1 MPAKDPILQPFKLRH
16 LTLRNRILSTAHEP
30 AYSQD
35 AKPQE
40 RYRLYH
46 EEKAKGGIALTFMG
60 ASNISPDSPS
70 AFSQIYVGNDDVIP
84 HFRAMAD
91 TVHKY
96 DTAIMAQITHM
107 GRRDIWASEH
117 WLPTVAPS
125 LRREPAHRSF
135 PKIIEKEDIRRIQR
149 DYREAA
155 RRCREG
161 GLDGLELEAYSHLM
175 DQFWSP
181 FTNWRNDEYG
191 GSLENRLRF
200 SLEALESVREGCGP
214 DFIVGI
220 RMVCDEMLEGGL
232 EEQEGMEI
240 ARIIAKS
247 GMIDFINVIRGHMD
261 TSEGLSHVIPNMGTP
276 VAPSLALAGRVRQE
290 TGLPVI
296 HACRINEI
304 ATARYA
310 IREGLL
316 DMVGMTRAHIAEP
329 HIIRKIMAG
338 EEDRIRPCV
347 GAGYCIDRIY
357 QGGEALCI
365 HNPATGREKTMPHL
379 IAKAEKKRKV
389 VIIGAGPGGLEAAR
403 VSAERGHDVV
413 VYEAAAQAGGQIRVA
428 VNVDRRKELIGIVD
442 WRLAELDHLG
452 VTIRYNTY
460 ADAETVLGEN
470 PDVVIVA
477 TGGLPNTGFLD
488 DGKELVVSSWDILTG
503 QTKSAETAIL
513 YDDNGQHPG
522 LNCAEYLC
530 AKGAKFELVTADRTI
545 AQDIGG
551 TNHPIYY
558 KTFYENDVNITPN
571 LFLKSVRRD
580 GNKLVVSFYN
590 EYTHTTVEKA
600 TDQVIV
606 EHGTAPMDEVYFA
619 LKENS
624 FNRGQMDYDAIVDN
638 RPQARDPLPEG
649 SYYLFRIGD
658 AVASR
663 NIHGA
668 IYDALRLCKDL

>member
-1 MPAKDPILQPFKLRH
+1 MSVNDPILEPFKLKH
-16 LTLRNRILSTAHEP
+16 LTLKNRILSTAHEP
-30 AYSQD
+30 AYSED

-60 ASNISPDSPS
+60 ASNVSPDSPS

-149 DYREAA
+149 DYRQAA

-161 GLDGLELEAYSHLM
+161 GLDGVELEAYSHLI

-181 FTNWRNDEYG
+181 YTNWRDDEYG
-191 GSLENRLRF
+191 GSLENRMRF
-200 SLEALESVREGCGP
+200 GMEVLESVREGCGP

-220 RMVCDEMLEGGL
+220 RMVCDEVLDGGL
-232 EEQEGMEI
+232 GEEEGLEI
-240 ARIIAKS
+240 ARILAGS
-247 GMIDFINVIRGHMD
+247 GLIDFINVIKGHMD
-261 TSEGLSHVIPNMGTP
+261 TNEGLSHIIPNMGTP
-276 VAPSLALAGRVRQE
+276 VAPSVALAGRVRRE

-310 IREGLL
+310 LREGLL
-316 DMVGMTRAHIAEP
+316 DMVGMTRAHIADP
-329 HIIRKIMAG
+329 HIVRKVRAG
-338 EEDRIRPCV
+338 QEDRIRPCV

-357 QGGEALCI
+357 MGGEALCI
-365 HNPATGREKTMPHL
+365 HNAATGRERTMPHE
-379 IAKAEKKRKV
+379 IPKAAKKRKI
-389 VIIGAGPGGLEAAR
+389 VIVGAGPGGLEAAR
-403 VSAERGHDVV
+403 VCAERGHDVV
-413 VYEAAAQAGGQIRVA
+413 VFEAAAQAGGQIRVA

-442 WRLAELDHLG
+442 WRLAELERLG
-452 VTIRYNTY
+452 VTISYNTL
-460 ADAETVLGEN
+460 AGAGRVTAES

-477 TGGLPNTGFLD
+477 TGGIPNTSFLD
-488 DGKELVVSSWDILTG
+488 DGEDLVVSSWDILTG
-503 QTKSAETAIL
+503 QVKPADGAIM

-530 AKGAKFELVTADRTI
+530 ARGIEFELVTADRMI

-551 TNHPIYY
+551 TNYPIYY
-558 KTFYENDVNITPN
+558 KTFYQHNVTVTPN
-571 LFLKSVRRD
+571 LFLKSVHRD
-580 GNKLVVSFYN
+580 GNNLIAAFYN
-590 EYTHTTVEKA
+590 EYTHKSVEKEA
-600 TDQVIV
+600 SQIIV
-606 EHGTAPMDEVYFA
+606 EHGTAPVDGVYFDLKQGSVNHGQIDFGA
-619 LKENS
+619 LVS
-624 FNRGQMDYDAIVDN
+624 NRQ
-638 RPQARDPLPEG
+638 QAADPVPEG

>member
-1 MPAKDPILQPFKLRH
+1 MFTKDPILEPFKLKH
-16 LTLRNRILSTAHEP
+16 LNLKNRVLSTAHEP
-30 AYSQD
+30 AYSED

-46 EEKAKGGIALTFMG
+46 EEKAKGGMALTFMG
-60 ASNISPDSPS
+60 ASNVSPDSPS

-84 HFRAMAD
+84 HFQAIAD
-91 TVHKY
+91 TIHKY
-96 DTAIMAQITHM
+96 DVAIMAQITHM

-181 FTNWRNDEYG
+181 FTNWRDDEYG
-191 GSLENRLRF
+191 GCMENRMRF
-200 SLEALESVREGCGP
+200 SLEVLESVREGCGP

-232 EEQEGMEI
+232 KEEEGMEI
-240 ARIIAKS
+240 ARVIAKT
-247 GMIDFINVIRGHMD
+247 GMIDFINVIKGHMD

-276 VAPSLALAGRVRQE
+276 VAPSLALAGRVRNE
-290 TGLPVI
+290 TRLPVI
-296 HACRINEI
+296 HACRINEM
-304 ATARYA
+304 ATARHA

-329 HIIRKIMAG
+329 HILKKVMAG
-338 EEDRIRPCV
+338 QEDRIRPCV

-365 HNPATGREKTMPHL
+365 HNAATGREKTMPHE
-379 IAKAEKKRKV
+379 IANADKKRKV
-389 VIIGAGPGGLEAAR
+389 VVIGAGPGGLEAAR

-413 VYEAAAQAGGQIRVA
+413 VFEAAAQAGGQIQVA

-442 WRLAELDHLG
+442 WRLAELEHRG
-452 VTIRYNTY
+452 VAIHYNTY
-460 ADAETVLGEN
+460 AEADTVLVEN

-477 TGGLPNTGFLD
+477 TGGLPNTSFLD
-488 DGKELVVSSWDILTG
+488 SGEDLVVSSWDIMTG
-503 QTKSAETAIL
+503 QVKPAKQVIM

-530 AKGAKFELVTADRTI
+530 AKDVNFELVTADRMI

-551 TNHPIYY
+551 TNYPTYY
-558 KTFYENDVNITPN
+558 KTFYEHGVTMTPN

-580 GNKLVVSFYN
+580 GNKLTACFYN
-590 EYTHTTVEKA
+590 EYTHETVEKE
-600 TDQVIV
+600 TEQVIV
-606 EHGTAPMDEVYFA
+606 EHGTEPVDGIYFD

-624 FNRGQMDYDAIVDN
+624 VNRGQLDFDALIEN
-638 RPQARDPLPEG
+638 RPQAAEFAPERG
-649 SYYLFRIGD
+649 YYLFRIGD